1 MDAAR
6 PLLAFL
12 DLRDVDPAD
21 LRRELVAAAAVALM
35 AVPQGIAYA
44 VIAGLPPTMG
54 LYASA
59 IPAIVGALFR
69 SSRLVVIGPTNAVSL
84 LFAASV
90 AVQMDDPIAAAATLA
105 LMVGVLQIGAGILQL
120 GTLVDYISA
129 AVVTGYITGAAT
141 LIAVGQLPN
150 LTGTPATSGDI
161 FSRLASWIGGLG
173 HVDPT
178 AVSVGAATI
187 AIVATLRQFL
197 PRGAPMLIALVIA
210 TMASFVFG
218 FDRLGIRII
227 ADLGAIP
234 WGLPPLTIP
243 GPTGLIRLFPV
254 AMATA
259 VLSLVESTSLA
270 RSLASKTGQRFDVT
284 TDILGLGLANLAS
297 AVFGGYP
304 VSGSLSRSSLGHQ
317 LGARTRLVGIG
328 SGLLMFVVFLGL
340 GPFLDWAPLPAVA
353 AIIVIVATDLLDFGK
368 IGALLN
374 SGSTDRVA
382 FLGTVLG
389 AWILPLDQAIFVGVG
404 ISIVLFLR
412 RARLLVVREL
422 RLGLDR
428 QFHEVSIEAPVLVSQ
443 PGEAPALAPCT
454 AIRILHVEGPLFFGA
469 AGELESAL
477 FETIDDPNVK
487 VLVVRLKRAHGIDYT
502 TAAVLEHAHAVM
514 AKDGR
519 HLMLVGMRRD
529 VMEHLEAIG
538 IADAFDDRELYP
550 TEPGWF
556 AAMNHALAR
565 ALELVETEHA
575 AAHTCTVC
583 PMVKYLRGT
592 PAPAARV

>member
-6 PLLAFL
+6 PALAFL
-12 DLRDVDPAD
+12 DLRDLQPGDI
-21 LRRELVAAAAVALM
+21 RRELLAAAAVALM

-44 VIAGLPPTMG
+44 VIAGLPPAMG

-59 IPAIVGALFR
+59 VPAIVGALAH

-90 AVQMDDPIAAAATLA
+90 AVQTHDPVAAAATLA
-105 LMVGVLQIGAGILQL
+105 LMVGVLQIGAGIMQL

-150 LTGTPATSGDI
+150 LTATTAAGGDI
-161 FSRLASWIGGLG
+161 FSRLWSWLGGLG
-173 HVDPT
+173 QVDPI
-178 AVSVGAATI
+178 AVTISAATI

-197 PRGAPMLIALVIA
+197 PRGAPMLIALVV
-210 TMASFVFG
+210 TTFVSFLLG
-218 FDRLGIRII
+218 FDEMGVRLIR
-227 ADLGAIP
+227 DLGPIP
-234 WGLPPLTIP
+234 RGLPPLSIP
-243 GPTGLIRLFPV
+243 GPTGLIFLFPV

-270 RSLASKTGQRFDVT
+270 RSLGSKTGQRFDVT
-284 TDILGLGLANLAS
+284 TDIVGLGLANVAS
-297 AVFGGYP
+297 SLFGGYP
-304 VSGSLSRSSLGHQ
+304 VSGSLSRSSLGQQ
-317 LGARTRLVGIG
+317 LGARTRLVGVF

-340 GPFLDWAPLPAVA
+340 GPFLDRAPLPAVA
-353 AIIVIVATDLLDFGK
+353 AIIVIVATDLLDPKK

-382 FLGTVLG
+382 FVGTVLG

-428 QFHEVSIEAPVLVSQ
+428 QFHEVAPEAVDD
-443 PGEAPALAPCT
+443 PALVPCT

-477 FETIDDPNVK
+477 FECIDDPAVK

-519 HLMLVGMRRD
+519 HLMLVGMRQD
-529 VMEHLEAIG
+529 VMARLEAIG
-538 IADAFDDRELYP
+538 VADAFDDRELYP

-575 AAHTCTVC
+575 AAHGCTLC
-583 PMVKYLRGT
+583 PMVRYLRGT
-592 PAPAARV
+592 PAPEPGLVSVTR